1 MTTADDI
8 LEMLRDG
15 PDMVDR
21 GFLIQCIAERGG
33 SQPLKSRVET
43 VLADLISSGNVEIG
57 VTTEL
62 RPGVSE
68 FVAWRGT
75 VQERIRRAQDATSA
89 AVGHDQ
95 DFAYWLCLRDNVDR
109 YE

>member
-21 GFLIQCIAERGG
+21 GFLIQCIADGGG
-33 SQPLKSRVET
+33 SLSLESRVEA
-43 VLADLISSGNVEIG
+43 VLAGLLSSGDVEIG
-57 VTTEL
+57 ETTEI
-62 RPGVSE
+62 RPGTSE

-75 VQERIRRAQDATSA
+75 VRERIRRARDAAST

-95 DFAYWLCLRDNVDR
+95 DFVYWLCLRDNVDR